1 MMSEYLNQTE
11 EQEFNNVKKW
21 FKENGTPILVVICV
35 ISLSIFGWK
44 FWQNHKLQ
52 ATQQA
57 SATYQAIVESY
68 VKDPETNQPLVEKF
82 ISENKDTSYAVFSA
96 LELAKKQVEANEFT
110 KAQTTLQNTLPS
122 TEDATLQ
129 NIIRLRLAMV
139 DYQLNQLDDAL
150 SLLSQVE
157 GKAWNLRKQILT
169 GDILVA
175 KGDITAAKSAY
186 QQAKENAPIN
196 MQSLIDM
203 RINNL

>member
-1 MMSEYLNQTE
+1 MSDYFNKTE
-11 EQEFNNVKKW
+11 EQEFNDVKKW
-21 FKENGTPILVVICV
+21 FQENGTPILVVICA

-44 FWQNHKLQ
+44 FWKNHQLQ

-57 SATYQAIVESY
+57 SANYQAVMESY
-68 VKDPETNQPLVEKF
+68 SKNPSQNQLLVDKF
-82 ISENKDTSYAVFSA
+82 ITENKDTSYAVFSA
-96 LELAKKQVEANEFT
+96 LELAKQQVEAKEFT
-110 KAQTTLQNTLPS
+110 KAQTILQNTLTS

-203 RINNL
+203 RVNNL